1 MMKLNSARRAWH
13 DAFYNSGGGLAVQIE
28 QIGRLGCSVQTS
40 TRRTGC
46 GRAAHQSVA
55 ARIQQAISTLPW
67 HLRTF
72 GNFMY
77 SPTATIDEQEQAE
90 ELVFCLAY
98 EAGPRMTARKFDKAR
113 YVARAIL
120 FRYRRINQGGQGAGL
135 DPLPSVE
142 LMRKWILDSC
152 GVALPGDQWAR
163 DWGGFV
169 QHCFMACDRLDS
181 EALAVVSRAL
191 KLMNQVA

>member
-1 MMKLNSARRAWH
+1 MMRLNSARRAWH
-13 DAFYNSGGGLAVQIE
+13 DAFYHAGGGLATQVE

-40 TRRTGC
+40 TRRASS
-46 GRAAHQSVA
+46 GRAAHQSVS

-67 HLRTF
+67 HLQVF

-77 SPTATIDEQEQAE
+77 SPISTVDEQEQVE
-90 ELVFCLAY
+90 ELVFYLAY

-113 YVARAIL
+113 YVARAIV

-142 LMRKWILDSC
+142 LMRKWLLDTS

-169 QHCFMACDRLDS
+169 QHCFITCDRLDS
-181 EALAVVSRAL
+181 EALAVVSRAIN
-191 KLMNQVA
+191 LMNEVA

>member
-13 DAFYNSGGGLAVQIE
+13 DAFYNPGGGLAAQIE
-28 QIGRLGCSVQTS
+28 RIGRLGCNVQT
-40 TRRTGC
+40 TARRAGS

-55 ARIQQAISTLPW
+55 ARIQQTISALPQR
-67 HLRTF
+67 LQAF

-77 SPTATIDEQEQAE
+77 SPIATVDEQEQVE
-90 ELVFCLAY
+90 ELVFYLAY
-98 EAGPRMTARKFDKAR
+98 ESGPRMTARKYDKAR
-113 YVARAIL
+113 YVARAIV

-142 LMRKWILDSC
+142 LMRKWILDSF

-163 DWGGFV
+163 DWSGFV
-169 QHCFMACDRLDS
+169 QHCFAACDRLDS
-181 EALAVVSRAL
+181 EALAAVSRAIN
-191 KLMNQVA
+191 LMNEVA